1 MADDPLRAGAP
12 APESATDPGPAS
24 ALASSPGPALGDL
37 GVLVPAWAGRPAA
50 RLADDSAVVQA
61 LLDVERA
68 WVGVCVEAGL
78 AGSSD
83 LPTPA
88 PASASGAWAA
98 GSYDLADLAA
108 RTPLGANVLIPLL
121 KDLRAKLA
129 DEDARAA
136 RVVHLGATSQDIIDS
151 ALMLLAGRVIDEA
164 LPSLDAACASLAQL
178 ADSHRET
185 LCVARS
191 LAQHALPST
200 FGLRAANWLE
210 GLSQA
215 TADLRAV
222 RATLPLQWAG
232 AAGTGAALTARLAQA
247 GVEASATELRARLV
261 DRLGLLDAPGWDTTR
276 LPVTRL
282 AGALGGVLA
291 AAGTLATDV
300 VTGSRTEICEVAEPA
315 APGRGGSSAMPHK
328 RNPVL
333 SVTIRSAAIA
343 GPGHV
348 ATLFTA
354 AGLAADERPDGAWH
368 AEWPALR
375 ELLRLVGGIAPTL
388 SELTGGLH
396 VDPAAL
402 RRNLDLSMPAVL
414 SEWAAMTGAD
424 PATLNPAGYLGQSDE
439 LVTAILT
446 RHAARL
452 SDAGAPTS
460 HPLTTRTPREEP

>member
-1 MADDPLRAGAP
+1 ML
-12 APESATDPGPAS
+12 S
-24 ALASSPGPALGDL
+24 
-37 GVLVPAWAGRPAA
+37 PAWAGTAAA
-50 RLADDSAVVQA
+50 RLADDTAVVQA
-61 LLDVERA
+61 MLDVERA
-68 WVGVCVEAGL
+68 WVQVCGTAGFRTEEC
-78 AGSSD
+78 AESGGAPPVDGS
-83 LPTPA
+83 A
-88 PASASGAWAA
+88 WSAST
-98 GSYDLADLAA
+98 YDLADLAA

-121 KDLRAKLA
+121 ADLRVRLA
-129 DEDARAA
+129 GEDPGSAQL
-136 RVVHLGATSQDIIDS
+136 VHLGATSQDIIDS
-151 ALMLLAGRVIDEA
+151 ALMLVTARVIDGA
-164 LPSLDAACASLAQL
+164 LPALDAACASLAHL
-178 ADSHRET
+178 ADEHRET

-215 TADLRAV
+215 SVDLREV
-222 RATLPLQWAG
+222 RANLPLQWAG
-232 AAGTGAALTARLAQA
+232 AAGTGAALTARLSASGFETSA
-247 GVEASATELRARLV
+247 GELRARLAQ
-261 DRLGLLDAPGWDTTR
+261 RLGLVDAPGWDTTR

-300 VTGSRTEICEVAEPA
+300 ITGSRTEICEVAEPA

-348 ATLFTA
+348 ATIFTA

-375 ELLRLVGGIAPTL
+375 ELLRLVGGIAPKL
-388 SELTGGLH
+388 AELTAGLH
-396 VDPAAL
+396 VDPVAL

-414 SEWAAMTGAD
+414 SEWAAITGAD
-424 PATLNPAGYLGQSDE
+424 PAGLDPAGYLGEADD
-439 LVTAILT
+439 LITAILR
-446 RHAARL
+446 RHAGRIA
-452 SDAGAPTS
+452 
-460 HPLTTRTPREEP
+460 TTRTPREEP

>member
-1 MADDPLRAGAP
+1 MSADHLTPTP
-12 APESATDPGPAS
+12 
-24 ALASSPGPALGDL
+24 GDL
-37 GVLVPAWAGRPAA
+37 GVLSPAWAGTPAA
-50 RLADDSAVVQA
+50 RLADDTAVIQA

-68 WVGVCVEAGL
+68 WVQVCGDAGFRTEEC
-78 AGSSD
+78 ADSSSARAD
-83 LPTPA
+83 STA
-88 PASASGAWAA
+88 WSAS
-98 GSYDLADLAA
+98 SYDLADLAA
-108 RTPLGANVLIPLL
+108 RTLLGANVLIPLL
-121 KDLRAKLA
+121 KDLRVRLA
-129 DEDARAA
+129 VEDPCSAQL
-136 RVVHLGATSQDIIDS
+136 VHLGATSQDIIDS
-151 ALMLLAGRVIDEA
+151 ALMLLAARVVDEA
-164 LPSLDAACASLAQL
+164 LPALDAACASLARL
-178 ADSHRET
+178 ADAHRDT

-222 RATLPLQWAG
+222 RARLPLQWAG
-232 AAGTGAALTARLAQA
+232 AAGTGAALTSRLSAA
-247 GVEASATELRARLV
+247 GVEASASELRARLATS
-261 DRLGLLDAPGWDTTR
+261 LGLLDAPGWHTTR

-300 VTGSRTEICEVAEPA
+300 VTGSRTEIGEVAEPA

-348 ATLFTA
+348 ATIFTA

-375 ELLRLVGGIAPTL
+375 ELLRLVGGIAPKL
-388 SELTGGLH
+388 AELTAGLH
-396 VDPAAL
+396 VDLAAL
-402 RRNLDLSMPAVL
+402 RRNLDLWMPSVL
-414 SEWAAMTGAD
+414 SEWAAITGAD
-424 PATLNPAGYLGQSDE
+424 PATLDPAGYLGQSDE
-439 LVTAILT
+439 LVTDIVR
-446 RHAARL
+446 RHDQRL
-452 SDAGAPTS
+452 AGAQP
-460 HPLTTRTPREEP
+460 PRPARPDPDRHDPDRHDPDGVDS